1 MAVIKAVTVTNPAI
15 VFFIKFINGL
25 DSFEES
31 LPQILLMRG
40 YTMLN
45 KVWKTSTKNSMTE
58 NINIAEY
65 INCVIVGLAIKNMFK
80 Q

>member
-1 MAVIKAVTVTNPAI
+1 MAVIKAVIVISPVI

-31 LPQILLMRG
+31 LPQILLIRG

-45 KVWKTSTKNSMTE
+45 KV
-58 NINIAEY
+58 
-65 INCVIVGLAIKNMFK
+65 
-80 Q
+80 